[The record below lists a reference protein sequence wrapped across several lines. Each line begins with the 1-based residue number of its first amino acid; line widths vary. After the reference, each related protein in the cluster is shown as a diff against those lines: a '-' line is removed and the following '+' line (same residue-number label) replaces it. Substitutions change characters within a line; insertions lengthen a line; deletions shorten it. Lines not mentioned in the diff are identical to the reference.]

1 MPRTKLGEKYSAP
14 PIDKL
19 KACFLERK
27 LVMDLDYKDF
37 AEAANV
43 SDWYIRKLMSQR
55 HTDEWP
61 TDVRKAVCKRCGL
74 SVKTVVD
81 VTNLE

>member
-19 KACFLERK
+19 KACVLERK
-27 LVMDLDYKDF
+27 MVLGLEYKDL
-37 AEAANV
+37 ADAAGISSV
-43 SDWYIRKLMSQR
+43 YMRKLMSTKS
-55 HTDEWP
+55 TDDWP
-61 TDVRKAVCKRCGL
+61 NDVRKSVCRRCGL
-74 SVKTVVD
+74 TIKTVVD